1 VLAVGIGGCGD
12 GSRDVDVRP
21 APLTLAVIGDTPY
34 GDPQEAAF
42 PGLVDAVNRH
52 ADVDLVLHVGDI
64 KTGGSTCTAKRYRRL
79 RRLFDTF
86 ADPFVL
92 TPGDNE
98 WTDCHREEAGGFRP
112 DDRLSL
118 LRRIFYPTPG
128 RSLGARP
135 MTVRAQTSRR
145 SARSFP
151 ENQLWTA
158 QQVVFSTVHVV
169 GSNNGRDLPGGRPA
183 FERRL
188 AAALAWID
196 ETFRAAARPA
206 VQGVVIA
213 LHADM
218 FAGGEMRGF
227 TDVVRRLERRARA
240 FDGPVLLVSGD
251 THRYRVERP
260 LERSPNLT
268 QIIVEGETAVEWLQL
283 DVDPR
288 RRDVFS
294 FVRRQVE

>member
-1 VLAVGIGGCGD
+1 
-12 GSRDVDVRP
+12 
-21 APLTLAVIGDTPY
+21 
-34 GDPQEAAF
+34 
-42 PGLVDAVNRH
+42 
-52 ADVDLVLHVGDI
+52 
-64 KTGGSTCTAKRYRRL
+64 
-79 RRLFDTF
+79 
-86 ADPFVL
+86 
-92 TPGDNE
+92 
-98 WTDCHREEAGGFRP
+98 
-112 DDRLSL
+112 
-118 LRRIFYPTPG
+118 
-128 RSLGARP
+128 
-135 MTVRAQTSRR
+135 
-145 SARSFP
+145 
-151 ENQLWTA
+151 
-158 QQVVFSTVHVV
+158 
-169 GSNNGRDLPGGRPA
+169 
-183 FERRL
+183 
-188 AAALAWID
+188 
-196 ETFRAAARPA
+196 